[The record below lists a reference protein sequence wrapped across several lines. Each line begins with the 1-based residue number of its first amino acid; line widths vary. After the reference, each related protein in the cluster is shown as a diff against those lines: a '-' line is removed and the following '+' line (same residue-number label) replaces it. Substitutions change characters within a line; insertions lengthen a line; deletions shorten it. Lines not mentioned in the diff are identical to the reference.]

1 VIAPSPQ
8 AHCVCVAD
16 CNPHALCWGTNG
28 FHENE
33 IRAHLIPLR
42 GEAVEAIAFDGCI
55 ATADSELRCDGVMV
69 LRRRGQTDLL
79 LVELKNTR
87 NAEHGFQQLIY
98 TAHQRSDYQA
108 IQSHEERR
116 APGPLKQQAFL
127 ITTKRIAPLERAKA
141 ERKANG
147 LKITVIPVQR
157 GSGEVPNLRDH
168 IS

>member
-1 VIAPSPQ
+1 MIASSPQ

-16 CNPHALCWGTNG
+16 GNPHALCWGTNG
-28 FHENE
+28 FQENE

-42 GEAVEAIAFDGCI
+42 DEAVEAIAFDGCI
-55 ATADSELRCDGVMV
+55 ATAVSELRCDGVMV

-79 LVELKNTR
+79 FVELKNTR
-87 NAEHGFQQLIY
+87 NAQHGFYQLIH

-141 ERKANG
+141 ERQANG

-168 IS
+168 LS

>member
-1 VIAPSPQ
+1 MIAASPH

-16 CNPHALCWGTNG
+16 GNPHALCWGANG
-28 FHENE
+28 FQENH
-33 IRAHLIPLR
+33 IQAQLIPLQ

-55 ATADSELRCDGVMV
+55 ATIDSDRRCDGVMV

-87 NAEHGFQQLIY
+87 NAERGFQQLIN
-98 TAHQRSDYQA
+98 TAHHRSDYQA
-108 IQSHEERR
+108 IQAHEERR

-127 ITTKRIAPLERAKA
+127 ITPKRISSLERSKA

-157 GSGEVPNLRDH
+157 GSADVPNLRDH
-168 IS
+168 LS